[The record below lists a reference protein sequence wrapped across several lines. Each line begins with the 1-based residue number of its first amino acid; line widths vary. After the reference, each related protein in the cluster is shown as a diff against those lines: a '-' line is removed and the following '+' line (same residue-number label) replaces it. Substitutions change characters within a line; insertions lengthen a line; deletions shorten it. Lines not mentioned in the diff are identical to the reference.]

1 MKFVVLVS
9 LFFFSGCAVVE
20 PSFDPIEV
28 EKIVTKTNEVNE
40 TVDQNIS
47 IMTIIKPLEE
57 KILKNEKVEKLE
69 KVEEGEEGEEGEVI
83 LNVFDDELYFEK
95 DKVGE
100 DKTEVVINYLDAYA
114 WEKKVLK
121 SAYKKTKRL
130 WSKKQSKNFRKI
142 LEEDKYMS
150 LCSDRRYWHN
160 LEFEESEP
168 ERDILQSVLI
178 IRYLNNLSHGC
189 PKWIDSNKKIENENS
204 KERINTKQIF
214 SLLPHGVLIE
224 KLLSLYLPS
233 TKGFRLLL
241 KKHKKSL
248 NEDKTSEVL
257 KAERLEIE
265 GYTCETCEPDYK
277 KKRKSKVWHLKK
289 YIIEIRRL
297 N

>member
-9 LFFFSGCAVVE
+9 LFFFLGCAVVE

-57 KILKNEKVEKLE
+57 KILKNEKL
-69 KVEEGEEGEEGEVI
+69 EEGEVI

-100 DKTEVVINYLDAYA
+100 DKTQVVINYLDAYA

-121 SAYKKTKRL
+121 SAYKKRKTL

-142 LEEDKYMS
+142 LEKDKYMS
-150 LCSDRRYWHN
+150 LCSDKRYWHN

-168 ERDILQSVLI
+168 ERDILQSVLL

-265 GYTCETCEPDYK
+265 GYKCETCEPDYK
-277 KKRKSKVWHLKK
+277 KKRK
-289 YIIEIRRL
+289 
-297 N
+297 